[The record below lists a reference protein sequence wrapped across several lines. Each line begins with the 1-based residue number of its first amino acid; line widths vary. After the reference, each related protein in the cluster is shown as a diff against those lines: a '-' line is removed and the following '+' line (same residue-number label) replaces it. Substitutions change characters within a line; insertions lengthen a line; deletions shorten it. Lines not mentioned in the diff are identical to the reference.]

1 MTLRPTTMRPVRASL
16 QQGVG
21 LIEVLVAMT
30 VGLVLLGG
38 VGYMFIGSK
47 QMNTTQTDVVRIQ
60 ESTRNAL
67 DVIGGA
73 LRHAGYRLNVNWRLE
88 KPGVG
93 GSSGAGDNSDVLI
106 VRHDPNWV
114 VDTAVPP
121 NGLLGRE
128 TNCEGVQVTSNNAVT
143 STDIEQKNKQLVLYQ
158 FRVVDNQLRCYAN
171 DATPPTGNGV
181 VVADNVE
188 RMRISY
194 GIGDGNES
202 VTSYVNLPATDDEFR
217 TVTSVRIS
225 LLMRGP
231 SAGVTVG
238 PQTVNFNGANV
249 VTNDGRL
256 RRVVTSTFQLRNQAR
271 PQT

>member
-1 MTLRPTTMRPVRASL
+1 MRPVRAFR

-30 VGLVLLGG
+30 IGLVLLGG
-38 VGYMFIGSK
+38 VGYMFMGSK

-67 DVIGGA
+67 DVVGGA
-73 LRHAGYRLNVNWRLE
+73 LRQAGYRLNVNWQTFQ
-88 KPGVG
+88 PAVG
-93 GSSGAGDNSDVLI
+93 GSSGVGDASDVLI

-128 TNCEGVQVTSNNAVT
+128 TNCEGVEVTSNNAVT
-143 STDIEQKNKQLVLYQ
+143 PTDTKQLNKAMVMYQ
-158 FRVVDNQLRCYAN
+158 FRVEKNQLRCYAN
-171 DATPPTGNGV
+171 DTVPPVGNGV

-188 RMRISY
+188 RMKVSY
-194 GIGDGNES
+194 GMGDGSES
-202 VTSYVNLPATDDEFR
+202 VTSYIALPASDDEFR
-217 TVTSVRIS
+217 KVSAVRLS
-225 LLMRGP
+225 LLLRGP
-231 SAGVTVG
+231 SPGVTVG
-238 PQTVNFNGANV
+238 PQTINFNGANV
-249 VTNDGRL
+249 VTSDGHL

-271 PQT
+271 YQ